1 MASKDVLDQ
10 IRDLQSFIDDF
21 AADAGSPTM
30 VSPEQA
36 LATPLTR
43 HTILQKPDEKTES
56 EEPTFIQEKTEEEP
70 IVEEKTAEEEVI
82 PQEKEEEKTLVE
94 APLSILSYKLNLSD
108 DFSSLLTQF
117 KEIKVSPT
125 LPTRTIFRTED
136 EEKIQVEV
144 MPPPIENYT
153 SPTPKFSDSFF
164 LNDQLPNTGSSSK
177 SHSRRTSISSKKS
190 QRSAKSAR
198 RQNEKK
204 LQHKQQLQQ
213 GKLHQPQKYVERSY
227 DEMMRIPDIYER
239 VAFYEKTLDL
249 CLKAESPI
257 PAWCKAN
264 REKGKPEPMLEG
276 YVPPARFVSPEVPLS
291 ENTFGSMSGSFS
303 GSISMF
309 LKKAGGAQSSTR
321 RMDNKSLLA
330 SSSNYYTPHTP
341 SNYHSGS
348 GLFGKSLSKLSLSRS
363 TQIPRYD
370 HQLQQIRTPAAI
382 RLTTMNQRA
391 SSPTPRKKKSSVDAM
406 NKTLSP
412 LCTNYGKD
420 VSSPIRTPRSS
431 SSTPSSFGST
441 TTINSQ
447 GEFTS
452 QSTALNYMINVLPQI
467 DLVLLQNALDEA
479 KGDPMVAISI
489 AVSQS
494 KLENHHQQSHK
505 KVSSRHYNKR

>member
-1 MASKDVLDQ
+1 
-10 IRDLQSFIDDF
+10 
-21 AADAGSPTM
+21 M

-43 HTILQKPDEKTES
+43 HTVLHKPDEKTES
-56 EEPTFIQEKTEEEP
+56 EQVIIEEKTAEEV
-70 IVEEKTAEEEVI
+70 IVEEKTAG
-82 PQEKEEEKTLVE
+82 EEEKTLVE
-94 APLSILSYKLNLSD
+94 PPLSILSYKLNLSD

-117 KEIKVSPT
+117 KEIQVSPT
-125 LPTRTIFRTED
+125 PVQPRTVYKTED

-144 MPPPIENYT
+144 PSVT
-153 SPTPKFSDSFF
+153 SPTLIFSDSLF
-164 LNDQLPNTGSSSK
+164 LSDQLPNTNSSSK

-213 GKLHQPQKYVERSY
+213 GKLHPPQKYVERSY

-239 VAFYEKTLDL
+239 LAFYEKTLDL

-257 PAWCKAN
+257 PAWCKSN

-309 LKKAGGAQSSTR
+309 LKKAGAQSSTR
-321 RMDNKSLLA
+321 RMENKSLMA
-330 SSSNYYTPHTP
+330 SSGHYHSPHTP
-341 SNYHSGS
+341 SNYHSG

-370 HQLQQIRTPAAI
+370 HQLQQIQTPASI
-382 RLTTMNQRA
+382 RFTNIHQKV
-391 SSPTPRKKKSSVDAM
+391 SSPSPRKKKSSVDAL

-412 LCTNYGKD
+412 LCTNYRKD
-420 VSSPIRTPRSS
+420 GSSPIRTPRSS

-452 QSTALNYMINVLPQI
+452 QSALNYMMNVLPQI

-494 KLENHHQQSHK
+494 KLENHYQAPK
-505 KVSSRHYNKR
+505 KVNSRHYKR